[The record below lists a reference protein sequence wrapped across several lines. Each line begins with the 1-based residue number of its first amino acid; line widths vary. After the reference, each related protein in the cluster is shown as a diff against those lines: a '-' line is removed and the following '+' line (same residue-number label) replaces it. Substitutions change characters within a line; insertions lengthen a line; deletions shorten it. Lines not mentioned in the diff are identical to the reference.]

1 MCKYLGTL
9 HGQLR
14 LSQLRL
20 LLTIAANP
28 GLTQTKLADILGIT
42 VAAVSRSVDVL
53 GTGTGRKD
61 RDSKTKAL
69 GWIRSKRDPL
79 DERTVVVELTQ
90 TGRDVLEQMEGVLF
104 NG

>member
-28 GLTQTKLADILGIT
+28 GLTQTKLAEILGIT
-42 VAAVSRSVDVL
+42 VAAVSRAVDVL

-61 RDSKTKAL
+61 RNSKAL

-90 TGRDVLEQMEGVLF
+90 TGRDVLEQMENTLWA
-104 NG
+104 